1 MLITNLFFFLL
12 FSKPLV
18 NNSLYLLDKPIVIEN
33 NVYEDIDPFIDDLY
47 YQDKKIRS
55 IGKTNLLRIAGQ
67 SNLFRKSVTDSLVR
81 VLNDEKL
88 LTYQKEFR
96 YQTWYDAAQLLGEL
110 KAIEAVDLL
119 VEHLD
124 YTGDKKDISLNY
136 YPAIEVLAELI
147 PTSIPKIIKVLSEH
161 KNLTIRINAARCL
174 GLIHNEE
181 ARIALLKALSL
192 EKNPKVREQIHLE
205 LNKWLIV
212 CS

>member
-12 FSKPLV
+12 FFQPLI
-18 NNSLYLLDKPIVIEN
+18 NNSFYLIDKTIVIEN

-47 YQDKKIRS
+47 YQDKKTRS
-55 IGKTNLLRIAGQ
+55 IGRANLLRIARQ
-67 SNLFRKSVTDSLVR
+67 SRSFRKSVTDSLIR
-81 VLNDEKL
+81 VLSDERL

-110 KAIEAVDLL
+110 KAVEAIDLL

-124 YTGDKKDISLNY
+124 YTGDKNDISLNY
-136 YPAIEVLAELI
+136 YPAIEVLAKLT
-147 PTSIPKIIKVLSEH
+147 PTSTSKLTKVLSEH

-174 GLIHNEE
+174 GLINNEE

-192 EKNPKVREQIHLE
+192 EKDPKVQEQIQLE
-205 LNKWLIV
+205 LNKWVMV